1 MLDFCVEIVYNK
13 YVLKGYKIKKE
24 RYNTMTIKMTA
35 KEIAIIKNAVNHF
48 RTAKTESI
56 NRVVER
62 FSEIEEK
69 DQMVEI
75 HGREMNCLYVLIGK
89 VDNSDEAENL
99 LDLFDNLLMGWNG
112 K

>member
-1 MLDFCVEIVYNK
+1 
-13 YVLKGYKIKKE
+13 
-24 RYNTMTIKMTA
+24 MTA

-48 RTAKTESI
+48 RTAKTEDI

-62 FSEIEEK
+62 FGEIEEK

-75 HGREMNCLYVLIGK
+75 HGREMNCLYVLIDK

-99 LDLFDNLLMGWNG
+99 LGLFDNLLMGWNG